1 MIVRL
6 LQVTFVCSL
15 AYRSLLNDRERKA
28 ICGGEFNKYFL
39 KISVLSIGRYGI
51 EIKDI
56 YVSLKISETGDRS
69 SKDRYIPELQRRK
82 KKDVSPLQRTN
93 GSLSGH
99 QISYKTSR

>member
-1 MIVRL
+1 MSRL

-15 AYRSLLNDRERKA
+15 AYRSLLNDHERKA

-56 YVSLKISETGDRS
+56 YVSLKISETGIAPQRIDIFQS
-69 SKDRYIPELQRRK
+69 CKEERRK
-82 KKDVSPLQRTN
+82 TLAHCREQMAA
-93 GSLSGH
+93 
-99 QISYKTSR
+99 

>member
-1 MIVRL
+1 MSRL
-6 LQVTFVCSL
+6 WQVTFICSL

-56 YVSLKISETGDRS
+56 YVSLKISETGIAPQRIDISQS
-69 SKDRYIPELQRRK
+69 SKEERRK
-82 KKDVSPLQRTN
+82 TLAHCREQMAA
-93 GSLSGH
+93 
-99 QISYKTSR
+99 

>member
-1 MIVRL
+1 MSRL
-6 LQVTFVCSL
+6 WQVTFICSL

-56 YVSLKISETGDRS
+56 YVSLKISETGIAPQRIDIFQS
-69 SKDRYIPELQRRK
+69 SKEERRK
-82 KKDVSPLQRTN
+82 TLAHCREQMAA
-93 GSLSGH
+93 
-99 QISYKTSR
+99 

>member
-1 MIVRL
+1 MSRL
-6 LQVTFVCSL
+6 LQVTFICSL

-56 YVSLKISETGDRS
+56 YVSLKISETGIAPRRIDIFQS
-69 SKDRYIPELQRRK
+69 SKEERRK
-82 KKDVSPLQRTN
+82 TLAHCREQMAA
-93 GSLSGH
+93 
-99 QISYKTSR
+99 